1 MSDKLIEFLKSLKLE
16 ISSEAYS
23 YLYYDP
29 DNGKIEKISSRNDDT
44 TEYKIFKILTEYVED
59 IINGKKRIEDFR
71 VTYNSKKQCL
81 ELSSLDIKSD
91 NEDVNYKIFRVSKVD
106 VSKIQNYD
114 LTIRQ
119 NNQDKCWNFFIR
131 NDLKSLEY
139 NNNNMFFSITAKNDP
154 NILYRTIVF
163 NTTDLYSGCV
173 SIPYK
178 YKSEE
183 DVENTSVYTNKIL
196 ETYAH
201 EVLND

>member
-1 MSDKLIEFLKSLKLE
+1 MSDKLIEFLKLLKVE

-29 DNGKIEKISSRNDDT
+29 DNGKIEKISSRNDNT

-91 NEDVNYKIFRVSKVD
+91 NEDVNYKIFRVFKVEE
-106 VSKIQNYD
+106 SKIQNYD
-114 LTIRQ
+114 LTVRQ

-131 NDLKSLEY
+131 NELKSLES

-183 DVENTSVYTNKIL
+183 DIENTSVYTNKIL
-196 ETYAH
+196 ESYAH